1 MNINPTP
8 RRSNRSVSNSTDTLS
23 TLLNGK
29 RNHNESNSKN
39 NNKKTKRK

>member
-8 RRSNRSVSNSTDTLS
+8 RRSNRSVSTDTLS

-29 RNHNESNSKN
+29 RDHNESNSKN